1 MEIKGWWDVDVFEEL
16 DRWRGNGASCLLCV
30 KHDRIETYTHKH
42 VQKYKHIYV
51 YTHAR
56 AQLFV
61 CTGV

>member
-1 MEIKGWWDVDVFEEL
+1 MYLRNWIGGEVMEQAVY
-16 DRWRGNGASCLLCV
+16 CV
-30 KHDRIETYTHKH
+30 HKHDRIETYTHKH